1 MQVLLERCENERKT
15 GSGYLSRGQ
24 FLHGII
30 EPLRAPPGTRNNV
43 RENQS
48 EF

>member
-1 MQVLLERCENERKT
+1 MRIERCENERKT
-15 GSGYLSRGQ
+15 GSGYLSGGQ
-24 FLHGII
+24 FLRGII
-30 EPLRAPPGTRNNV
+30 EPFRAPPGTGNNI